1 MCRKFLVLLSLLL
14 LSCYSAFALAPLRKA
29 TTVEAPTVSTD
40 STTLSTTE
48 QKATTTESTKSST
61 ASENSKATVTDVKEP
76 ENVEDVKEAVE
87 VKATVD
93 YEALL
98 ASFENKGYF
107 VTKGTLNELQEGVK
121 SLYKDYLEKAAL
133 ADTYKE
139 EAKAEAVKT
148 KYFADLGVAF
158 GFDTDNKLLYGFTG
172 DAGLKLGHG
181 LMFKAGATYMIGSLS
196 NITNISWGLDK
207 LTLSATVGWE
217 W

>member
-1 MCRKFLVLLSLLL
+1 MCRKSLILLSLLL
-14 LSCYSAFALAPLRKA
+14 LSCYSVFALAPLKKA
-29 TTVEAPTVSTD
+29 TAVEAPTVSTD

-48 QKATTTESTKSST
+48 QKATTTESTKSLT
-61 ASENSKATVTDVKEP
+61 VSESSEKAVSKAKDAEK
-76 ENVEDVKEAVE
+76 VEDVTETVE

-121 SLYKDYLEKAAL
+121 SLYQDYLEKAAL

-148 KYFADLGVAF
+148 KFFADLGLAF
-158 GFDTDNKLLYGFTG
+158 GFENKALMYGFAG
-172 DAGLKLGHG
+172 DIGMKLGHG
-181 LMFKAGATYMIGSLS
+181 LMLKGGATYMVGSLAD
-196 NITNISWGLDK
+196 IKNISLGLDK
-207 LTLSATVGWE
+207 LTVSATVGWE